1 LRAHLSG
8 DRKATEQYGENFSQ
22 HESALINK
30 FVAIGKRL
38 IMQSALLELQSD
50 DAANQQHQ

>member
-1 LRAHLSG
+1 LRAYLSG

-22 HESALINK
+22 HESAVINK

-38 IMQSALLELQSD
+38 IMQPALLELQSD
-50 DAANQQHQ
+50 DAANQQRH